1 MRNSEKN
8 SKELKND
15 VVIITDHS
23 PLTEN
28 LIEWLNNIY
37 PQILLFNGDQ
47 DTKSFS
53 FLKII
58 KPELIIIDPGF
69 THRKES
75 ELMEILKTELVSTKL
90 IILSFYES
98 KKYRNFM
105 ENTGIKGAIIK
116 WKNYTELP
124 FLMHSMLKHHSLS
137 KPAFFVK

>member
-1 MRNSEKN
+1 MPKTEKN
-8 SKELKND
+8 KDLKNE

-28 LIEWLNNIY
+28 LIEWLHNFY

-69 THRKES
+69 IHRKES
-75 ELMEILKTELVSTKL
+75 ELMEILKSELVSTKL

-98 KKYRNFM
+98 KKYRKFM
-105 ENTGIKGAIIK
+105 EKTGIMGSIIN
-116 WKNYTELP
+116 WQNYTELP
-124 FLMHSMLKHHSLS
+124 FLMHSMLKRHSIS